1 MSFLKKMGKEL
12 KKAVGDLGDSLD
24 KGDVARWLIVKIL
37 SDYFSFSLTNP
48 HGLPS
53 VSRYH

>member
-24 KGDVARWLIVKIL
+24 KGDVAQ
-37 SDYFSFSLTNP
+37 
-48 HGLPS
+48 
-53 VSRYH
+53 

>member
-24 KGDVARWLIVKIL
+24 KGDVARRLIVKIL
-37 SDYFSFSLTNP
+37 SDHISFSLTNP

-53 VSRYH
+53 VSRYL